1 MVSSFHLTRS
11 ARLVLAHPINADRAN
26 AGLAATAG
34 TQTCLYTG
42 SMENISGK
50 IAIVTGGT
58 RGIGR
63 AIAEKLLGEG
73 ALVAICGRSQDSV
86 DRAVAAMSPLGN
98 IVGFA
103 ADIRQYEQVTRL
115 FQSVD
120 AHFGGLDILVNN
132 AGEGVFRKV
141 GDMTVDEW
149 RRNIDLNLNGA
160 FYCAHEA
167 LARFARRGGG
177 FIVNISSL
185 AAKNAFSG
193 GAGYN
198 ASKFGLN
205 GFTEA
210 LMLDHRYENVRVC
223 TVMPGSVATEFAG
236 DPAKGAG
243 DSSWKVAVEDVAE
256 VVSLVLRMPPRT
268 MVSQVEMRPSKPKK

>member
-1 MVSSFHLTRS
+1 
-11 ARLVLAHPINADRAN
+11 
-26 AGLAATAG
+26 
-34 TQTCLYTG
+34 
-42 SMENISGK
+42 METLSGK

-63 AIAEKLLGEG
+63 AIAERLLREG
-73 ALVAICGRSQDSV
+73 AAVALCGRSQETV
-86 DRAVAAMSPLGN
+86 DRAVAEMKPLGA
-98 IVGFA
+98 VFGLA
-103 ADIRQYEQVTRL
+103 ADITRHEQVER
-115 FQSVD
+115 FFEAVD
-120 AHFGGLDILVNN
+120 KQFGGLDILVNN

-160 FYCAHEA
+160 FYCAHAA
-167 LARFARRGGG
+167 LARFTPRGGG

-223 TVMPGSVATEFAG
+223 SVMPGSVATEFSGDAAKRAG
-236 DPAKGAG
+236 DNG
-243 DSSWKVAVEDVAE
+243 WKVAPEDVAE
-256 VVSLVLRMPPRT
+256 VVALVLRMPART